1 MVAGSLK
8 QFLPKGNNE
17 MLFCAIAF
25 ILGVFASKMFLS
37 KKQGLIE
44 GNNGTC
50 GGGSEGYT
58 NKYIN

>member
-8 QFLPKGNNE
+8 QILPKGNNE

-44 GNNGTC
+44 GESC
-50 GGGSEGYT
+50 GEGYT
-58 NKYIN
+58 DKK